1 MFFSDS
7 RWFAPD
13 GGEPESQGGVGPV
26 SGAGR
31 GGTAQEQDYKSEN
44 GGASVASE
52 RRDSKARVVL
62 GAHGP
67 ETLPH
72 PASLQQPLPKMQAG
86 VEAKRQTAEAN
97 MELDSRDAL
106 TGDQETKIAHQAKTI
121 SDQATKIA
129 EQDDEIKGLNQEL
142 SVAGLELSQL
152 RETVALVMM
161 NEKGLTLKL
170 QACDVEEKALSAKIS
185 DLV

>member
-1 MFFSDS
+1 M
-7 RWFAPD
+7 
-13 GGEPESQGGVGPV
+13 
-26 SGAGR
+26 
-31 GGTAQEQDYKSEN
+31 
-44 GGASVASE
+44 
-52 RRDSKARVVL
+52 
-62 GAHGP
+62 
-67 ETLPH
+67 
-72 PASLQQPLPKMQAG
+72 
-86 VEAKRQTAEAN
+86 KRQTAEAN

-106 TGDQETKIAHQAKTI
+106 KGDQETKIAHQAKTI